1 MDGGHD
7 RRALAI
13 GLMRKAAQL
22 LEQAG
27 DDAGVASVR
36 AAVTEILHAQP
47 LPDPGEMDPDAATLI
62 AAIPLSDQS

>member
-13 GLMRKAAQL
+13 GLMRKAIQL

-27 DDAGVASVR
+27 DDAGAAMVR
-36 AAVTEILHAQP
+36 ATIADMLNVQP
-47 LPDPGEMDPDAATLI
+47 LGESGEMDPDAATLI
-62 AAIPLSDQS
+62 AAIPLSDEG